1 MDSQQTVTVDN
12 HYWYHTTIGTIRHMS
27 SSSHRMI
34 LPRTSYSYSYFCLAL
49 FLACTSTNAFI
60 SRPALALVHF
70 QVKASSSSS
79 NSIRTGTSQLFASEE
94 IELITMDAEERMA
107 KSVISVQLNLQTIRT
122 GRANANMLDRIQVD
136 YYGVMTPINQMASIG
151 VPSSQQLSI
160 DPFDKSALSAIERA
174 LTESDLGLTPSN
186 DGSKIRINIPALTEQ
201 RRKDMM
207 KLCKG
212 IGEEGKVAVRNIRRD
227 GVEGIKKLDKAK
239 EVGEDEAK
247 DGVDLMQKMTDKTI
261 KQIDD
266 IVSKKETEVMK
277 V

>member
-1 MDSQQTVTVDN
+1 
-12 HYWYHTTIGTIRHMS
+12 MS
-27 SSSHRMI
+27 ASRHRMAF
-34 LPRTSYSYSYFCLAL
+34 PRTNYNYFCFCLAL
-49 FLACTSTNAFI
+49 FFGCTSSNAFV

-70 QVKASSSSS
+70 QVKAASSSSS
-79 NSIRTGTSQLFASEE
+79 SSSSSPRTDTIQLFASEE

-107 KSVISVQLNLQTIRT
+107 KSVTSVQLNLQTIRT

-261 KQIDD
+261 KLIDD
-266 IVSKKETEVMK
+266 IVAKKETEVMK

>member
-1 MDSQQTVTVDN
+1 
-12 HYWYHTTIGTIRHMS
+12 
-27 SSSHRMI
+27 
-34 LPRTSYSYSYFCLAL
+34 
-49 FLACTSTNAFI
+49 
-60 SRPALALVHF
+60 
-70 QVKASSSSS
+70 
-79 NSIRTGTSQLFASEE
+79 
-94 IELITMDAEERMA
+94 
-107 KSVISVQLNLQTIRT
+107 
-122 GRANANMLDRIQVD
+122 MLDRIQVD

-261 KQIDD
+261 KLIDD
-266 IVSKKETEVMK
+266 IVAKKETEVMK

>member
-1 MDSQQTVTVDN
+1 
-12 HYWYHTTIGTIRHMS
+12 MS
-27 SSSHRMI
+27 TKA
-34 LPRTSYSYSYFCLAL
+34 LL
-49 FLACTSTNAFI
+49 FLAWVSMSAATTHAFVVRTTATAPQYAI
-60 SRPALALVHF
+60 IRPTL
-70 QVKASSSSS
+70 
-79 NSIRTGTSQLFASEE
+79 LFAAEQ
-94 IELITMDAEERMA
+94 IELITMEADDRMA
-107 KSVISVQLNLQTIRT
+107 KSILNVQQNLQTIRT

-151 VPSSQQLSI
+151 VPSSQQLSV
-160 DPFDKSALSAIERA
+160 DPFDKSTLNAIERA

-186 DGSKIRINIPALTEQ
+186 DGTKIRINIPALTEE

-227 GVEGIKKLDKAK
+227 GVESIKKLDKAK

-247 DGVDLMQKMTDKTI
+247 DGLDVMQKMTDKVI

-266 IVSKKETEVMK
+266 IVAKKEKEVMT